1 MKKEDIHLG
10 DWKRI
15 IMGNAPGEFM
25 LEIVVRTLIIYLILL
40 IVMRLLG
47 KRMGAQLTI
56 TETAV
61 MLTLGAI
68 VSVPMQI
75 PERGL
80 LPAVVLLLTVLALQR
95 GVNWLALKNRK
106 SETVLQGDVSLLV
119 KDGVLQTE
127 EMKKTGLSHEQ
138 VFARLRSN
146 DVQHLGV
153 LKRVYLEAGGFFS
166 LYRLPQPKPG
176 LSVLP
181 LKDKKLHDAEQR
193 AEGLCACLYCATVIK
208 LPTPEASCPH
218 CGHKEWTYAVQEA

>member
-1 MKKEDIHLG
+1 MKKEDIRLE

-15 IMGNAPGEFM
+15 ILGNAPGEFM
-25 LEIVVRTLIIYLILL
+25 LEIALRTLIIYIILL

-68 VSVPMQI
+68 IAVPMQV

-95 GVNWLALKNRK
+95 GVNWLALKNRT
-106 SETVLQGDVSLLV
+106 SEVVLQGDVSLLV
-119 KDGVLQTE
+119 KDGVLQNE

-146 DVQHLGV
+146 NIQHLGV

-166 LYRLPQPKPG
+166 IYKFPQPRPG

-181 LKDKKLHDAEQR
+181 LKDKQLHEVEQH
-193 AEGLCACLYCATVIK
+193 AEGLSACLYCASVLR
-208 LPTPEASCPH
+208 LPTPNANCPT
-218 CGHKEWTYAVQEA
+218 CGHVEWTYAVQR

>member
-1 MKKEDIHLG
+1 MKKEDIHLE

-15 IMGNAPGEFM
+15 IMGSAPGEFM
-25 LEIVVRTLIIYLILL
+25 LEIAIRTLIIYLILL

-56 TETAV
+56 TEMAV

-68 VSVPMQI
+68 VAVPMQV

-95 GVNWLALKNRK
+95 GVNWLALKNRR
-106 SETVLQGDVSLLV
+106 SEVVLQGDVSLLV
-119 KDGVLQTE
+119 KDGVLQNH

-146 DVQHLGV
+146 NIQHLGS

-166 LYRLPQPKPG
+166 IYKFPKARPG

-181 LKDKKLHDAEQR
+181 LKDKKLHDAEHR
-193 AEGLCACLYCATVIK
+193 ADGLSACLNCATVLK
-208 LPTPEASCPH
+208 LPTPDASCPN
-218 CGHKEWTYAVQEA
+218 CGHKEWSYAVQED